1 MPSEPDKPPRIA
13 AVTVKPVPSKPVKKP
28 AKAKKSK

>member
-13 AVTVKPVPSKPVKKP
+13 AAVKKTKPTKKKTKPSKKR
-28 AKAKKSK
+28 AK